1 MDEIDSLKRQ
11 VEILENEA
19 QNYTGEQR
27 AALFKA
33 AGKLKNQIATKLNE
47 QASRKQA
54 QPEQPKQQGPKTPDI
69 ESYFKGD
76 FLDRSMKEYFDY
88 SLPPEMERYFV
99 SGDAFEN
106 APSMPIQQI
115 EQSTADKQAEEEAE
129 RKALRMRIMHAAGVF
144 AGK

>member
-47 QASRKQA
+47 QASRQQA

-76 FLDRSMKEYFDY
+76 FLERSMQEYFSN

-99 SGDAFEN
+99 SGDAFDN

-129 RKALRMRIMHAAGVF
+129 RKALRMRILHAAGVF

>member
-1 MDEIDSLKRQ
+1 MDEIDTLKRQ

-47 QASRKQA
+47 QASRQQA

-76 FLDRSMKEYFDY
+76 FLDRSMQEYFSD

-99 SGDAFEN
+99 SGDAFDN

-115 EQSTADKQAEEEAE
+115 EQSTADKQAQEEAE
-129 RKALRMRIMHAAGVF
+129 RKALRMRILHAAGVF
-144 AGK
+144 TGK

>member
-54 QPEQPKQQGPKTPDI
+54 QPEQQQQGPQTPDI

>member
-1 MDEIDSLKRQ
+1 MDEIDALTRQ
-11 VEILENEA
+11 YQILEEEA
-19 QNYTGEQR
+19 QRFTGEKR
-27 AALFKA
+27 AEFFKA
-33 AGKLKNQIATKLNE
+33 AAKVKQRIVNRLNE

-54 QPEQPKQQGPKTPDI
+54 QPEQQQQGPQTPDI
-69 ESYFKGD
+69 ESYFQGD
-76 FLDRSMKEYFDY
+76 FLDRSMQEYFSD

>member
-47 QASRKQA
+47 QASRQQA

-76 FLDRSMKEYFDY
+76 FLDRSMQEYFSN

-99 SGDAFEN
+99 SGDAFDN

-129 RKALRMRIMHAAGVF
+129 RKALRMRILHAAGVF
-144 AGK
+144 TGK

>member
-1 MDEIDSLKRQ
+1 MDEIDTLKRQ

-47 QASRKQA
+47 QASRQQA

-76 FLDRSMKEYFDY
+76 FLDRSMQEYFSD

-99 SGDAFEN
+99 SGDAFDN

-129 RKALRMRIMHAAGVF
+129 RKALRMRILHAAGVF
-144 AGK
+144 TGK

>member
-54 QPEQPKQQGPKTPDI
+54 QPEQQQQGPQTPDI
-69 ESYFKGD
+69 ESYFQGD
-76 FLDRSMKEYFDY
+76 FLDRSMQEYFSD

>member
-19 QNYTGEQR
+19 QNYTGEHR
-27 AALFKA
+27 AAFFKA

-54 QPEQPKQQGPKTPDI
+54 QPEQQQQGPQTPDI
-69 ESYFKGD
+69 ESYFQGD
-76 FLDRSMKEYFDY
+76 FLDRSMQEYFSD

-115 EQSTADKQAEEEAE
+115 EQSTADKQAEEEAD
-129 RKALRMRIMHAAGVF
+129 RAALRKRILHAVGVF
-144 AGK
+144 

>member
-19 QNYTGEQR
+19 QNYTGEHR
-27 AALFKA
+27 AAFFKA

-54 QPEQPKQQGPKTPDI
+54 QPEQQQQGPQTPDI

-88 SLPPEMERYFV
+88 SLPPEMGRYFV

-129 RKALRMRIMHAAGVF
+129 RKALCMRIMHAAGVF

>member
-54 QPEQPKQQGPKTPDI
+54 QPEQQQQGPKTPDI
-69 ESYFKGD
+69 ESYFQGD
-76 FLDRSMKEYFDY
+76 FLDRSMQEYFSD

-99 SGDAFEN
+99 SGDTFEN

>member
-54 QPEQPKQQGPKTPDI
+54 QPEQQQQGPQTPDI
-69 ESYFKGD
+69 ESYFQGD
-76 FLDRSMKEYFDY
+76 FLDRSMQEYFDY
-88 SLPPEMERYFV
+88 SLPPEIERYFV

>member
-1 MDEIDSLKRQ
+1 MDEIDTLKRQ

-47 QASRKQA
+47 QASRQQA

-76 FLDRSMKEYFDY
+76 FLDRSMQEYFSN

-99 SGDAFEN
+99 SGDAFDN

-115 EQSTADKQAEEEAE
+115 EQSTADKQAQEEAE
-129 RKALRMRIMHAAGVF
+129 RKALRMRILHAAGVF
-144 AGK
+144 TGK

>member
-1 MDEIDSLKRQ
+1 MDEIDTLKRQ

-47 QASRKQA
+47 QASRQQA

-76 FLDRSMKEYFDY
+76 FLDRSMQEYFSN

-99 SGDAFEN
+99 SGDAFDN

-129 RKALRMRIMHAAGVF
+129 RKALRMRILHAAGVF
-144 AGK
+144 TGK

>member
-54 QPEQPKQQGPKTPDI
+54 QPEQQQQGPQTPDI
-69 ESYFKGD
+69 ESYFQGD
-76 FLDRSMKEYFDY
+76 FLDRSMQEYFDY
-88 SLPPEMERYFV
+88 SLPPEIERYFV

-106 APSMPIQQI
+106 APSIPIQQI

>member
-54 QPEQPKQQGPKTPDI
+54 QPEQQQQGPQTPDI
-69 ESYFKGD
+69 ESYFQGD
-76 FLDRSMKEYFDY
+76 FLDRSMQEYFSD

-99 SGDAFEN
+99 SGDTFDN

-129 RKALRMRIMHAAGVF
+129 RKALRMRIMHAAGGF

>member
-1 MDEIDSLKRQ
+1 MDEIDTLKRQ
-11 VEILENEA
+11 VEILETEA
-19 QNYTGEQR
+19 QNYTGEKR

-33 AGKLKNQIATKLNE
+33 AGKVKNQIATKLNE
-47 QASRKQA
+47 QASRQQA
-54 QPEQPKQQGPKTPDI
+54 QPEQPKQQGSKTPDV

-76 FLDRSMKEYFDY
+76 FLDRSMQEYFSN

-99 SGDAFEN
+99 SGDAFDN

-129 RKALRMRIMHAAGVF
+129 RKALRMRILHAAGVF
-144 AGK
+144 TGK

>member
-1 MDEIDSLKRQ
+1 MDEIDALTRQ
-11 VEILENEA
+11 YQILEEEA
-19 QNYTGEQR
+19 QRFTGEKR
-27 AALFKA
+27 AEFFKA
-33 AGKLKNQIATKLNE
+33 AAKVKQRIVNRLNE

-54 QPEQPKQQGPKTPDI
+54 QPEQQQQGPQTPDI
-69 ESYFKGD
+69 ESYFQGD

>member
-1 MDEIDSLKRQ
+1 MDEIDALTRQ
-11 VEILENEA
+11 YQILEEEA
-19 QNYTGEQR
+19 QRFTGEKR
-27 AALFKA
+27 AEFFKA
-33 AGKLKNQIATKLNE
+33 AAKVKQRIVNRLNE

-54 QPEQPKQQGPKTPDI
+54 QPEQQQQGPQTPDI
-69 ESYFKGD
+69 ESYFQGD

-99 SGDAFEN
+99 SGDAFDN

>member
-54 QPEQPKQQGPKTPDI
+54 QPEQQQQGPQTPDI
-69 ESYFKGD
+69 ESYFQGD
-76 FLDRSMKEYFDY
+76 FLDRSMQEYFSD

-99 SGDAFEN
+99 SGDAFDN

>member
-47 QASRKQA
+47 QASRQQA

-99 SGDAFEN
+99 SGDAFDN

-115 EQSTADKQAEEEAE
+115 EQSTAGKQAEEEAE
-129 RKALRMRIMHAAGVF
+129 RKALRMRILHAAGVF
-144 AGK
+144 TGK